1 MVIRHS
7 GRARRQPPTR
17 AARRGARTG
26 EQSGSG
32 SEPSRRAGGRASG
45 APSQAKPG
53 QMALQPSGTAPVQPG
68 PTLAVQTFLYPNK
81 TIKPSNMKRSLQD
94 CVRSEQPETTTH
106 ITGVLAP
113 TPYPLEG
120 EEKRDSGSTLG
131 AAESDNQARSGQS
144 VQRKPPDPS
153 RSGDLLTLSHWS
165 SAPATIQEF
174 SLVTWKLPQTFS
186 PARAILLKT

>member
-1 MVIRHS
+1 MRGGS
-7 GRARRQPPTR
+7 RRPE
-17 AARRGARTG
+17 RRGVERGRGNRAG
-26 EQSGSG
+26 AGASPAAG
-32 SEPSRRAGGRASG
+32 RAGGRASG

-94 CVRSEQPETTTH
+94 CVRSEQPGTTTH

-120 EEKRDSGSTLG
+120 EEKRDSGSTRG

-174 SLVTWKLPQTFS
+174 SLVTWELPQTFS